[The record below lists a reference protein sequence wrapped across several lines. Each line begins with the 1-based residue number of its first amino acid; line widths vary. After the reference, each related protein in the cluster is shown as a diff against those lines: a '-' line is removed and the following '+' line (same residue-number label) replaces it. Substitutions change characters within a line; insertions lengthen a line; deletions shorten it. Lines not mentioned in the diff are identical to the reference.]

1 MKSILGSLSSGS
13 AVWALVVSGQDLLFF
28 FSPRPEFKVISEV
41 LMSAREYKM
50 NRRRTWNTSQR
61 EGAELLRR
69 LLAAGLALHRR
80 LIKITLKNYANF
92 FDNLNEIRWH
102 LIENKIMTRKGSD
115 EVKTEATLI
124 LLGKLTQ
131 WLLFREERIK
141 IKVCMC
147 HLSVCVCHA
156 RFGWHF
162 HEIWW
167 DLSLFIGPLAHYS

>member
-1 MKSILGSLSSGS
+1 
-13 AVWALVVSGQDLLFF
+13 
-28 FSPRPEFKVISEV
+28 
-41 LMSAREYKM
+41 MSAGKYKM

-131 WLLFREERIK
+131 
-141 IKVCMC
+141 
-147 HLSVCVCHA
+147 
-156 RFGWHF
+156 
-162 HEIWW
+162 
-167 DLSLFIGPLAHYS
+167 